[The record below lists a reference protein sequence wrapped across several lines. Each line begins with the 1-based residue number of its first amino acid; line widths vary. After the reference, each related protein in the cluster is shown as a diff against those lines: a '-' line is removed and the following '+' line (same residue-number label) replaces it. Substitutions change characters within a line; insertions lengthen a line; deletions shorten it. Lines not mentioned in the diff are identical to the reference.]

1 MKTFKTILFF
11 AVITIFCSCE
21 NFDWFKTDKGLK
33 KDIQGTWKREFLTNS
48 DYEEDWNFM
57 DGKLTILRL
66 KNNAYDTIDKAEYTA
81 DAKMTV
87 SYLKISGLTK
97 DTTLLQY
104 NNKWTIVQLDSK
116 VLYLATDY
124 SGGGVLQR
132 EFEKK

>member
-1 MKTFKTILFF
+1 MKMIKLLMFLT
-11 AVITIFCSCE
+11 VIVFFCSCE
-21 NFDWFKTDKGLK
+21 NFDWFKTDSGIR
-33 KDIQGTWKREFLTNS
+33 KDIQGTWKREFLTNT
-48 DYEEDWNFM
+48 DFEEDWNFK
-57 DGKLTILRL
+57 DGKITIVHL
-66 KNNAYDTIDKAEYTA
+66 KNNTYDTIDQADYVA

-97 DTTLLQY
+97 DTTLIQY
-104 NNKWTIVQLDSK
+104 NNKWTIIQLDSK